1 MRKIAAALIAIAAI
15 GGVAAPVIAT
25 SAPAAVAGTFH
36 FESPNGT
43 FHFE

>member
-1 MRKIAAALIAIAAI
+1 MRRKFFAALIAIAAI

-25 SAPAAVAGTFH
+25 SAPAAVAGTH
-36 FESPNGT
+36 HVISNGT